1 MGKNAR
7 QIAMEILV
15 RMQRDA
21 AYSNLTLDAALRRN
35 ELPARDA
42 ALVSALVYGVEE
54 RLYTIDY
61 QLSLYL
67 KQPLKKLK
75 PEVLAALRLGVCQLL
90 FMERIPSSAAVCE
103 SVSLVKQNGCAFAA
117 GLVNAVLRK
126 VSDAGICLPEQEAD
140 ALQMLSIRY
149 SFPEWLI
156 EKWLNAYGRENT
168 LSILEAC
175 MAPAPLTVRV
185 NTLQTTAE
193 KLTVLLRLDHVAAH
207 AAADVEDALVLDRA
221 GAIERTKAY
230 QDVLFH
236 VQDISSQLCCKALD
250 AQPGE
255 TVFDLCAAPGGKSF
269 TVAERM
275 RGEGSVCSFD
285 LYPSRTAL
293 IEQGAA
299 RLGITS
305 VYPAVADA
313 SCYNE
318 AYGKADRVLCD
329 VPCSGFGIVR
339 RKPEIRYKPQGEVDK
354 LPDLQY
360 LILRNAARYVK
371 KGGRLVYSTCTL
383 NPEENEAVCL
393 RFLQENASF
402 RPVAPDLPEQLN
414 ARKDDNGFFTLF
426 PEAGG
431 RDGFYI
437 AVFQEVSV

>member
-193 KLTVLLRLDHVAAH
+193 KLTVLLRQDHVAAH
-207 AAADVEDALVLDRA
+207 AARGCGRCFGFRSRGCDRA
-221 GAIERTKAY
+221 HKSLSGWAFPCAGYFLPALLQGLGCPAGGNGFR
-230 QDVLFH
+230 
-236 VQDISSQLCCKALD
+236 SLCCAGRQK
-250 AQPGE
+250 
-255 TVFDLCAAPGGKSF
+255 
-269 TVAERM
+269 
-275 RGEGSVCSFD
+275 
-285 LYPSRTAL
+285 LYR
-293 IEQGAA
+293 
-299 RLGITS
+299 
-305 VYPAVADA
+305 
-313 SCYNE
+313 C
-318 AYGKADRVLCD
+318 
-329 VPCSGFGIVR
+329 
-339 RKPEIRYKPQGEVDK
+339 
-354 LPDLQY
+354 
-360 LILRNAARYVK
+360 
-371 KGGRLVYSTCTL
+371 
-383 NPEENEAVCL
+383 
-393 RFLQENASF
+393 
-402 RPVAPDLPEQLN
+402 
-414 ARKDDNGFFTLF
+414 
-426 PEAGG
+426 
-431 RDGFYI
+431 
-437 AVFQEVSV
+437 

>member
-1 MGKNAR
+1 M
-7 QIAMEILV
+7 
-15 RMQRDA
+15 
-21 AYSNLTLDAALRRN
+21 
-35 ELPARDA
+35 
-42 ALVSALVYGVEE
+42 
-54 RLYTIDY
+54 
-61 QLSLYL
+61 
-67 KQPLKKLK
+67 
-75 PEVLAALRLGVCQLL
+75 
-90 FMERIPSSAAVCE
+90 
-103 SVSLVKQNGCAFAA
+103 
-117 GLVNAVLRK
+117 
-126 VSDAGICLPEQEAD
+126 SDAGICLPEQEAD

-193 KLTVLLRLDHVAAH
+193 KLTVLLRQDHVAAH
-207 AAADVEDALVLDRA
+207 AARGCGRCFGFRSRGCDRA
-221 GAIERTKAY
+221 HQKPIRMGFSMCRIFPPSFAA
-230 QDVLFH
+230 
-236 VQDISSQLCCKALD
+236 KALD

-329 VPCSGFGIVR
+329 VPCSGFGIVQ
-339 RKPEIRYKPQGEVDK
+339 RKTGNS
-354 LPDLQY
+354 L
-360 LILRNAARYVK
+360 
-371 KGGRLVYSTCTL
+371 
-383 NPEENEAVCL
+383 
-393 RFLQENASF
+393 
-402 RPVAPDLPEQLN
+402 
-414 ARKDDNGFFTLF
+414 
-426 PEAGG
+426 
-431 RDGFYI
+431 
-437 AVFQEVSV
+437 

>member
-117 GLVNAVLRK
+117 G
-126 VSDAGICLPEQEAD
+126 
-140 ALQMLSIRY
+140 
-149 SFPEWLI
+149 
-156 EKWLNAYGRENT
+156 RENT

-193 KLTVLLRLDHVAAH
+193 KLTVLLRQDHVAAH

-230 QDVLFH
+230 QDGLFH

>member
-1 MGKNAR
+1 M
-7 QIAMEILV
+7 
-15 RMQRDA
+15 
-21 AYSNLTLDAALRRN
+21 
-35 ELPARDA
+35 
-42 ALVSALVYGVEE
+42 
-54 RLYTIDY
+54 
-61 QLSLYL
+61 
-67 KQPLKKLK
+67 
-75 PEVLAALRLGVCQLL
+75 C
-90 FMERIPSSAAVCE
+90 RIFPPS
-103 SVSLVKQNGCAFAA
+103 FAA
-117 GLVNAVLRK
+117 
-126 VSDAGICLPEQEAD
+126 
-140 ALQMLSIRY
+140 
-149 SFPEWLI
+149 
-156 EKWLNAYGRENT
+156 
-168 LSILEAC
+168 
-175 MAPAPLTVRV
+175 
-185 NTLQTTAE
+185 
-193 KLTVLLRLDHVAAH
+193 
-207 AAADVEDALVLDRA
+207 
-221 GAIERTKAY
+221 
-230 QDVLFH
+230 
-236 VQDISSQLCCKALD
+236 KALD

>member
-193 KLTVLLRLDHVAAH
+193 KLTVLLRQDHVAAH

-230 QDVLFH
+230 QDGLFH
-236 VQDISSQLCCKALD
+236 VQDISSQLCCQGLGCPA
-250 AQPGE
+250 
-255 TVFDLCAAPGGKSF
+255 GG
-269 TVAERM
+269 
-275 RGEGSVCSFD
+275 
-285 LYPSRTAL
+285 
-293 IEQGAA
+293 
-299 RLGITS
+299 
-305 VYPAVADA
+305 
-313 SCYNE
+313 
-318 AYGKADRVLCD
+318 
-329 VPCSGFGIVR
+329 
-339 RKPEIRYKPQGEVDK
+339 
-354 LPDLQY
+354 
-360 LILRNAARYVK
+360 
-371 KGGRLVYSTCTL
+371 
-383 NPEENEAVCL
+383 
-393 RFLQENASF
+393 
-402 RPVAPDLPEQLN
+402 
-414 ARKDDNGFFTLF
+414 NGFRSLCC
-426 PEAGG
+426 AG
-431 RDGFYI
+431 RQKLYRC
-437 AVFQEVSV
+437 

>member
-193 KLTVLLRLDHVAAH
+193 KLTVLLRQDHVAAH

-230 QDVLFH
+230 QDSIPKRGRRRIFPPSFAARPWMPSRGKRFSIFVLRRAA
-236 VQDISSQLCCKALD
+236 KALPLLS
-250 AQPGE
+250 AC
-255 TVFDLCAAPGGKSF
+255 VGKDRCVPL
-269 TVAERM
+269 T
-275 RGEGSVCSFD
+275 CI
-285 LYPSRTAL
+285 PP
-293 IEQGAA
+293 A
-299 RLGITS
+299 RH
-305 VYPAVADA
+305 
-313 SCYNE
+313 
-318 AYGKADRVLCD
+318 
-329 VPCSGFGIVR
+329 
-339 RKPEIRYKPQGEVDK
+339 
-354 LPDLQY
+354 
-360 LILRNAARYVK
+360 
-371 KGGRLVYSTCTL
+371 
-383 NPEENEAVCL
+383 
-393 RFLQENASF
+393 
-402 RPVAPDLPEQLN
+402 
-414 ARKDDNGFFTLF
+414 
-426 PEAGG
+426 
-431 RDGFYI
+431 
-437 AVFQEVSV
+437 

>member
-149 SFPEWLI
+149 
-156 EKWLNAYGRENT
+156 
-168 LSILEAC
+168 
-175 MAPAPLTVRV
+175 
-185 NTLQTTAE
+185 TLQTTAE
-193 KLTVLLRLDHVAAH
+193 KLTVLLRQDHVAAH

-230 QDVLFH
+230 QDGLFH

>member
-1 MGKNAR
+1 MEKKAR

-35 ELPARDA
+35 DLSGRDA
-42 ALVSALVYGVEE
+42 ALVSALVYGVQE

-67 KQPLKKLK
+67 RQPLKKLR

-90 FMERIPSSAAVCE
+90 FMERIPSSAAVSE
-103 SVSLVKQNGCAFAA
+103 SVSLVKHNGCAFAS

-126 VSDAGICLPEQEAD
+126 INDAGLRLPDQEENESYT
-140 ALQMLSIRY
+140 LSIRY

-156 EKWLNAYGRENT
+156 EKWQNAYGREKT
-168 LSILEAC
+168 LSILKAC
-175 MAPAPLTVRV
+175 MEPAPVTVRV
-185 NTLQTTAE
+185 NTLRTTAE
-193 KLTVLLRLDHVAAH
+193 KLGDMFKQDHVASC
-207 AAADVEDALVLDRA
+207 AAAEVEDALVLERV
-221 GAIERTKAY
+221 GAVERTNAY
-230 QDVLFH
+230 QKGLFH
-236 VQDISSQLCCKALD
+236 VQDTASQLCCKALD

-269 TVAERM
+269 TIAERM
-275 RGEGSVCSFD
+275 QGKGEVRSFD

-293 IEQGAA
+293 IEEGVA
-299 RLGITS
+299 RLGIPM
-305 VYPAVADA
+305 VHPAVADA
-313 SCYNE
+313 SCYD
-318 AYGKADRVLCD
+318 AAFGKADRVLCD

-360 LILRNAARYVK
+360 LILRNASRYVQ

-383 NPEENEAVCL
+383 NPDENEAVCL
-393 RFLQENASF
+393 RFLQEQPSF
-402 RPVAPDLPEQLN
+402 RPVSVPLPEGWNGRQ
-414 ARKDDNGFFTLF
+414 AENGFLTLF

-431 RDGFYI
+431 HDGFYI

>member
-156 EKWLNAYGRENT
+156 EKWLNAYGLENT

-193 KLTVLLRLDHVAAH
+193 KLTVLLR
-207 AAADVEDALVLDRA
+207 R
-221 GAIERTKAY
+221 IMWR
-230 QDVLFH
+230 
-236 VQDISSQLCCKALD
+236 
-250 AQPGE
+250 PM
-255 TVFDLCAAPGGKSF
+255 PP
-269 TVAERM
+269 RM
-275 RGEGSVCSFD
+275 WKMLWF
-285 LYPSRTAL
+285 
-293 IEQGAA
+293 
-299 RLGITS
+299 
-305 VYPAVADA
+305 
-313 SCYNE
+313 
-318 AYGKADRVLCD
+318 
-329 VPCSGFGIVR
+329 
-339 RKPEIRYKPQGEVDK
+339 
-354 LPDLQY
+354 
-360 LILRNAARYVK
+360 
-371 KGGRLVYSTCTL
+371 
-383 NPEENEAVCL
+383 
-393 RFLQENASF
+393 
-402 RPVAPDLPEQLN
+402 
-414 ARKDDNGFFTLF
+414 
-426 PEAGG
+426 
-431 RDGFYI
+431 
-437 AVFQEVSV
+437 